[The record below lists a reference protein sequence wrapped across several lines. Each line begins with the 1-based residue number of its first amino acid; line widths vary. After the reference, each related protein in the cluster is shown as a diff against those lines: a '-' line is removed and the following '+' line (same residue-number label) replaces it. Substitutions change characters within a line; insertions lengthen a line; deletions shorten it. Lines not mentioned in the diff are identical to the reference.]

1 MIELRDLLQK
11 KCTPCQGCAAA
22 LTQPEIDDLVLLLD
36 GWEQYDHLISK
47 KFVFADFHQ
56 TMEFVN
62 AVAWISHR
70 EDHHPELTVNYNSCL
85 VEYTTHAIHG
95 LSESDFICA
104 AKVEALLQP

>member
-11 KCTPCQGCAAA
+11 KCTTHQSCAAA
-22 LTQPEIDDLVLLLD
+22 LTQPQIDDLVLLLD

-47 KFVFADFHQ
+47 KYTFADFHQ

-62 AVAWISHR
+62 AVAWIAHR
-70 EDHHPELTVNYNSCL
+70 ENHHPELTVNYNSCL

-95 LSESDFICA
+95 LSEADFICA

>member
-1 MIELRDLLQK
+1 MLELCDLLQK
-11 KCTPCQGCAAA
+11 KCTPCPNAAPV
-22 LTQPEIDDLVLLLD
+22 LTQPQIDELLPVLT

-47 KFVFADFHQ
+47 KFLFNNYHQ
-56 TMEFVN
+56 TIEFVN

-70 EDHHPELTVNYNSCL
+70 EDHHHELTVNYNSCL

-104 AKVEALLQP
+104 AKVEALLQH